1 MHSSLTWN
9 AAALERIL
17 TSSQDIFITD
27 CNMMS
32 TPEISSVTNIGIGCS
47 VPTLKGA
54 SCKYDLSTCWVYNAI
69 PLIYLCTFLLGF
81 VLNMF

>member
-1 MHSSLTWN
+1 MNSSLTWN
-9 AAALERIL
+9 AALERIL
-17 TSSQDIFITD
+17 TSSQHIFITN

-54 SCKYDLSTCWVYNAI
+54 SCKYDLSTCWVYNVI